1 MSEKSPGSYGEGDTP
16 TTTSSASATTSVS
29 GEESVRQGGENP
41 SKGGKGKE
49 NPLRFGAEFGPTSVS
64 GTTQGVSLGT
74 FKQLVWI
81 SNLGGLI
88 LFVIGL
94 ELLLVQ
100 GMPVWGIVLLL
111 AGTIIALFPSNFE
124 IVGMS
129 SPEMMPEESKGE

>member
-1 MSEKSPGSYGEGDTP
+1 MSEDNPDLPSNRNDRRNTG
-16 TTTSSASATTSVS
+16 TTTSGAT
-29 GEESVRQGGENP
+29 GDG
-41 SKGGKGKE
+41 KGAQGKE

-74 FKQLVWI
+74 FKQLVWL
-81 SNLGGLI
+81 SNVGGLI

-100 GMPVWGIVLLL
+100 GMPIWGIVLLL

-124 IVGMS
+124 IVGMG
-129 SPEMMPEESKGE
+129 SPEVKREESKDE

>member
-1 MSEKSPGSYGEGDTP
+1 MSEDNPDLPGSRNDRSNTSTTPSGVTGDGKGEG
-16 TTTSSASATTSVS
+16 
-29 GEESVRQGGENP
+29 
-41 SKGGKGKE
+41 KGVQGKE

-74 FKQLVWI
+74 FKQLVWL
-81 SNLGGLI
+81 SNVGGLI

-100 GMPVWGIVLLL
+100 GMPIWGIVLLL

-124 IVGMS
+124 IVGMG
-129 SPEMMPEESKGE
+129 SPEVKREESKDE